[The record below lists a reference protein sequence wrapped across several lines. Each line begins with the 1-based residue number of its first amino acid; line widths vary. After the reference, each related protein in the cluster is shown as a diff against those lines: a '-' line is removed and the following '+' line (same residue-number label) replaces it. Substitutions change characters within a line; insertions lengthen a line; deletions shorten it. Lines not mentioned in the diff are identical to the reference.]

1 MNRTPAPP
9 ADHALLPEG
18 QTRCGFARF
27 LLWLVVWGALLAWG
41 VYAAALVLGQGL
53 AVTRLN
59 DLMAYGLWI
68 TFDLSI
74 MALAG
79 GAFVTGM
86 LLYCLRKKDLEQI
99 DGLAVLLGFVCYSGA
114 VGVLFLEIGQP
125 LRAWFGFWHAN
136 VASMLTEV
144 IFCVTLYS
152 LVLAIEFI
160 PHALKQ
166 RQAGQSPFLREFGR
180 NLHWTMPLFA
190 AVGLF
195 LSIFHQGSLGGMY
208 GVLFARP
215 FTFRE
220 GLGPWPWTFFLF
232 VLSAAGAGTLFT
244 LLCGELME
252 TCAGRRLLSD
262 RVKQFLAKTGG
273 VLLAVYVA
281 AKGADTLAWG
291 ADIQPRY
298 GYAFADMFHGALYGE
313 WLLLMEI
320 GLCGAVPCVILL
332 IPALRR
338 RRRLTRLAAGLAC
351 LGVLINR
358 YVQTVQNLAVPSLPF
373 EGWASYLPNW
383 AEIAPCLAA
392 VAYGVIVLSL
402 AYRYLPLFPVE
413 SPASGVGPGAGQNPG
428 RAPAQD
434 VAAGNPD

>member
-1 MNRTPAPP
+1 MSAKPGLP
-9 ADHALLPEG
+9 ADHAFLPEG
-18 QTRCGFARF
+18 RTRCGFGRF
-27 LLWLVVWGALLAWG
+27 LAWLAVWGALLVWG
-41 VYAAALVLGQGL
+41 LYAAGLVLGQGL
-53 AVTRLN
+53 VVTRLN
-59 DLMAYGLWI
+59 DLMAYGVWI
-68 TFDLSI
+68 TFDLGI

-86 LLYCLRKKDLEQI
+86 LLYCFRKKDLVQV
-99 DGLAVLLGFVCYSGA
+99 DGLAVLLGFVCYTEA

-136 VASMLTEV
+136 VHSMLTEV

-152 LVLAIEFI
+152 LVLGIEFI

-166 RQAGQSPFLREFGR
+166 RQAGQHPFWRDFGR

-190 AVGLF
+190 AIGLF

-220 GLGPWPWTFFLF
+220 GLGLWPWTFFLF

-252 TCAGRRLLSD
+252 KCTGKRLISNGC
-262 RVKQFLAKTGG
+262 KQFLAKTGG
-273 VLLAVYVA
+273 VLLAAYVA
-281 AKGADTLAWG
+281 AKGADTLAW
-291 ADIQPRY
+291 ATDILPRY
-298 GYAFADMFHGALYGE
+298 GRVFGDMFQGALYGE
-313 WLLLMEI
+313 WLLVMEL
-320 GLCGAVPCVILL
+320 GLCGALPCLILL
-332 IPALRR
+332 VPALRR
-338 RRRLTRLAAGLAC
+338 RVGLARLAALLAC
-351 LGVLINR
+351 LGVFINR

-383 AEIAPCLAA
+383 TEVAPCLAA
-392 VAYGVIVLSL
+392 VAYGVIVFSL
-402 AYRYLPLFPVE
+402 AYRYLPLFPAEKEVE
-413 SPASGVGPGAGQNPG
+413 QKTAGK
-428 RAPAQD
+428 
-434 VAAGNPD
+434 